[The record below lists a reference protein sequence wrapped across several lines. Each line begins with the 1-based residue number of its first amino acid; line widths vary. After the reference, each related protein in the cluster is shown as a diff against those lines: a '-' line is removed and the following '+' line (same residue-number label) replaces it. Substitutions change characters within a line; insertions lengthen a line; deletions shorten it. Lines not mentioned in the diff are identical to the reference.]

1 MPMDK
6 LYERHD
12 NYMTDVPMEY
22 IRSIM
27 GRVDWDARLIIL
39 KGPKGVGKST
49 MMKQYIKQHYSPDDR
64 HVLYCS
70 ADTSYFTNHTL
81 EEVADKFVMLGGT
94 HLFIDEI
101 HKYPNWSSEIKEIYD
116 AHKGLRIVLS
126 GSSLIKLNDGD
137 ADLSRRMV
145 SYMVPGLSLREYIT
159 LETGAELPAV
169 SLQELLSN
177 PNTFCTDVKKK
188 CSPLEHFKKFLSEGY
203 YPYFFESRKS
213 YPIQV
218 ENVVDYI
225 INYELPSQRKLEVGN
240 TRKVKALVKI
250 ISQMVPYEVDI
261 AKLSKAIGIQRGTL
275 LKYMKDL
282 EEAKLIVRLFQNLST
297 ITDLQKPDKI
307 LLDNP
312 NLINVLS
319 DTAPQIGTL
328 RESFFVNQLQS
339 AGHKVEYGG
348 LTTGDFKIDGNV
360 IIEVGGSDKGFGQI
374 GEGDNGYVAADDIVN
389 ATFKK
394 IPLWAFGFLY

>member
-1 MPMDK
+1 MDK
-6 LYERHD
+6 LYARHD
-12 NYMTDVPMEY
+12 NYMSDVPMGY
-22 IRSIM
+22 IRAISNRI
-27 GRVDWDARLIIL
+27 DWDSRLIIL

-49 MMKQYIKQHYSPDDR
+49 MMKQFIKQNYSPDDR

-70 ADTSYFTNHTL
+70 ADTSYFSTHTL
-81 EEVADKFVMLGGT
+81 EEVADRFVMLGGT

-101 HKYPNWSSEIKEIYD
+101 HKYPGWSQEVKEIYD

-126 GSSLIKLNDGD
+126 GSSLVKLNDGD

-145 SYMVPGLSLREYIT
+145 PYMIPGLSLREYII
-159 LETGAELPAV
+159 LEKGLELPSIA
-169 SLQELLSN
+169 LGDLLAS
-177 PNTFCTDVKKK
+177 PNSFCAEIKKK
-188 CSPLEHFKKFLSEGY
+188 CAPLEYFKKYLSEGY
-203 YPYFFESRKS
+203 YPYFFESRS
-213 YPIQV
+213 TYPIQV

-225 INYELPSQRKLEVGN
+225 VNNELPSQRGLEVGN
-240 TRKVKALVKI
+240 TRKVKALMKI
-250 ISQMVPYEVDI
+250 ISQMVPFEVDT
-261 AKLSKAIGIQRGTL
+261 AKISKSIGIQRATL

-319 DTAPQIGTL
+319 DTIPQIGTL

-348 LTTGDFKIDGNV
+348 LTTGDFKVDGD
-360 IIEVGGSDKGFGQI
+360 IIVEVGGSDKGFGQI
-374 GEGDNGYVAADDIVN
+374 KEGDRGYVAADDIDN
-389 ATFKK
+389 ATFRK

>member
-1 MPMDK
+1 MDK
-6 LYERHD
+6 LYARHD
-12 NYMTDVPMEY
+12 NYLSDVPMGY
-22 IRSIM
+22 IRGISNRI
-27 GRVDWDARLIIL
+27 DWGSRLIIL

-49 MMKQYIKQHYSPDDR
+49 MMKQFIKQNYSPDDR

-70 ADTSYFTNHTL
+70 ADTSYFSTHTL
-81 EEVADKFVMLGGT
+81 EEVADRFVMLGGT

-101 HKYPNWSSEIKEIYD
+101 HKYPGWSNEVKEIYD

-126 GSSLIKLNDGD
+126 GSSLVKLNDGD

-145 SYMVPGLSLREYIT
+145 PYMIPGLSLREYII
-159 LETGAELPAV
+159 LEKGLELPSIA
-169 SLQELLSN
+169 LGDLLAS
-177 PNTFCTDVKKK
+177 PNSFCEKIKKT
-188 CSPLEHFKKFLSEGY
+188 CAPLEYFKKYLAEGY
-203 YPYFFESRKS
+203 YPYFFESRNT

-225 INYELPSQRKLEVGN
+225 VNNELPSQRGLEVGN
-240 TRKVKALVKI
+240 TRKVKALMKI
-250 ISQMVPYEVDI
+250 ISQMVPFEVDI
-261 AKLSKAIGIQRGTL
+261 AKISRSIGIQRATL
-275 LKYMKDL
+275 LKYLKDL
-282 EEAKLIVRLFQNLST
+282 EEAKLIVRLFQNLSS

-319 DTAPQIGTL
+319 ETIPQIGTL

-348 LTTGDFKIDGNV
+348 LTTGDFKIDGD
-360 IIEVGGSDKGFGQI
+360 IIVEVGGSDKGFGQI
-374 GEGDNGYVAADDIVN
+374 KEGDRGYVAADDIDN
-389 ATFKK
+389 ATFRK

>member
-1 MPMDK
+1 MDK
-6 LYERHD
+6 LYARHD
-12 NYMTDVPMEY
+12 NYLSDVPMGY
-22 IRSIM
+22 IREISNRI
-27 GRVDWDARLIIL
+27 DWGSRLIIL

-49 MMKQYIKQHYSPDDR
+49 MMKQFIKQNYSPDDR

-70 ADTSYFTNHTL
+70 ADTSYFSTHTL
-81 EEVADKFVMLGGT
+81 EEVADRFVMLGGT

-101 HKYPNWSSEIKEIYD
+101 HKYPGWSKEVKEIYD

-126 GSSLIKLNDGD
+126 GSSLVKLNDGD

-145 SYMVPGLSLREYIT
+145 PYMIPGLSLREYII
-159 LETGAELPAV
+159 LEKGLELPSIA
-169 SLQELLSN
+169 LGDLLAS
-177 PNTFCTDVKKK
+177 PNSFCEKIKKT
-188 CSPLEHFKKFLSEGY
+188 CAPLEYFKKYLSEGY
-203 YPYFFESRKS
+203 YPYFFESRNT

-225 INYELPSQRKLEVGN
+225 VNNELPSQRGLEVGN
-240 TRKVKALVKI
+240 TRKVKALMKI
-250 ISQMVPYEVDI
+250 ISQMVPFEVDI
-261 AKLSKAIGIQRGTL
+261 AKISRSIGIQRATL
-275 LKYMKDL
+275 LKYLKDL
-282 EEAKLIVRLFQNLST
+282 EEAKLIVRLFQKLSA

-319 DTAPQIGTL
+319 ETIPQIGTL

-348 LTTGDFKIDGNV
+348 LTTGDFKIDGD
-360 IIEVGGSDKGFGQI
+360 IIVEVGGSDKGFGQI
-374 GEGDNGYVAADDIVN
+374 KEGDRGYVAADDIDN
-389 ATFKK
+389 ATFRK

>member
-1 MPMDK
+1 MDK

-70 ADTSYFTNHTL
+70 ADTSYFTNHTI

-159 LETGAELPAV
+159 LETGAKLPAV
-169 SLQELLSN
+169 SLKELLSS
-177 PNTFCTDVKKK
+177 PNTFCTEVKKI

-203 YPYFFESRKS
+203 YPYFFESRNS

-218 ENVVDYI
+218 ENVIDYI

-312 NLINVLS
+312 NLINALS

-360 IIEVGGSDKGFGQI
+360 VIEVGGSDKGFGQI
-374 GEGDNGYVAADDIVN
+374 GKGDNGYVAADDIVN

>member
-1 MPMDK
+1 MDK
-6 LYERHD
+6 LFERHD
-12 NYMTDVPMEY
+12 NYMTDVPMDY
-22 IRSIM
+22 IRSI
-27 GRVDWDARLIIL
+27 VDRIDWNARLIIL

-49 MMKQYIKQHYSPDDR
+49 MMKQYIKHHFSPDDR

-101 HKYPNWSSEIKEIYD
+101 HKYPDWSHEIKEIYD

-126 GSSLIKLNDGD
+126 GSSLVKLNDGD

-145 SYMVPGLSLREYIT
+145 PYMIPGLSLREYII
-159 LETGAELPAV
+159 LETGQSLPV
-169 SLQELLSN
+169 ISLEGLLAGANS
-177 PNTFCTDVKKK
+177 FCTEVKKK
-188 CSPLEHFKKFLSEGY
+188 CSPLEYFKKFLSEGY

-213 YPIQV
+213 YPILV
-218 ENVVDYI
+218 ENVIDYV
-225 INYELPSQRKLEVGN
+225 INSELTSLRKLDVGN

-261 AKLSKAIGIQRGTL
+261 AKLSKAIGIQRGTI
-275 LKYMKDL
+275 LKYLKDM

-312 NLINVLS
+312 NLISILS
-319 DTAPQIGTL
+319 DVTPQIGTL

-348 LTTGDFKIDGNV
+348 LTTGDFKIDGDT
-360 IIEVGGSDKGFGQI
+360 IIEVGGSDKGFGQLKD
-374 GEGDNGYVAADDIVN
+374 GDNGYVAADDIVN
-389 ATFKK
+389 ATFRK

>member
-1 MPMDK
+1 MDK
-6 LYERHD
+6 LYARHD
-12 NYMTDVPMEY
+12 NYMSDVPMGY
-22 IRSIM
+22 IRGISNRI
-27 GRVDWDARLIIL
+27 DWNSRLIIL

-49 MMKQYIKQHYSPDDR
+49 MMKQFIKQNYSPDDR

-70 ADTSYFTNHTL
+70 ADTSYFSTHTL
-81 EEVADKFVMLGGT
+81 EEVADRFVMLGGT

-101 HKYPNWSSEIKEIYD
+101 HKYPGWSQEVKEIYD
-116 AHKGLRIVLS
+116 AHKGLRIILS
-126 GSSLIKLNDGD
+126 GSSLVKLNDGD

-145 SYMVPGLSLREYIT
+145 PYMIPGLSLREYII
-159 LETGAELPAV
+159 LEKGLELPSIA
-169 SLQELLSN
+169 LGDLLAS
-177 PNTFCTDVKKK
+177 PNSFCAEIKKA
-188 CSPLEHFKKFLSEGY
+188 CAPLEYFKKYLSEGY
-203 YPYFFESRKS
+203 YPYFFESRNT

-225 INYELPSQRKLEVGN
+225 VNNELPSQRGLEVGN
-240 TRKVKALVKI
+240 TRKVKALMKV
-250 ISQMVPYEVDI
+250 ISQMVPFEVDT
-261 AKLSKAIGIQRGTL
+261 AKISKSIGIQRATL

-319 DTAPQIGTL
+319 ETIPQIGTL

-348 LTTGDFKIDGNV
+348 LTTGDFKVDGD
-360 IIEVGGSDKGFGQI
+360 IIVEVGGSDKGFGQI
-374 GEGDNGYVAADDIVN
+374 KEGDRGYVAADDIDN
-389 ATFKK
+389 ATFRK

>member
-1 MPMDK
+1 MEK
-6 LYERHD
+6 LFARHD
-12 NYMTDVPMEY
+12 NYMSDVPMEY
-22 IRSIM
+22 IRGIADII
-27 GRVDWDARLIIL
+27 DWDSRLIIL

-70 ADTSYFTNHTL
+70 ADTSYFSTHTI
-81 EEVADKFVMLGGT
+81 EEVADRFVMLGGT

-101 HKYPNWSSEIKEIYD
+101 HKYPRWSQEIKEIYD
-116 AHKGLRIVLS
+116 AHKNLKMVLS

-145 SYMVPGLSLREYIT
+145 PYMIPGLSLREYII
-159 LETGAELPAV
+159 LEKGLELPAI
-169 SLQELLSN
+169 SLNNLLAS
-177 PNTFCTDVKKK
+177 PNSFCSEVKKL
-188 CSPLEHFKKFLSEGY
+188 CSPLEHFKRFLYEGY
-203 YPYFFESRKS
+203 YPFYFENRKT

-225 INYELPSQRKLEVGN
+225 INNELPSQRGLEIGN
-240 TRKVKALVKI
+240 YRKVKALLKI
-250 ISQMVPYEVDI
+250 ISQMVPFEVDT
-261 AKLSKAIGIQRGTL
+261 AKISKSIGIQRGTL

-282 EEAKLIVRLFQNLST
+282 EEGKLIVRLFQSLST

-312 NLINVLS
+312 NLIYVLA
-319 DTAPQIGTL
+319 DITPQIGTV

-339 AGHKVEYGG
+339 AGHVIEYGG
-348 LTTGDFKIDGNV
+348 LSTGDFKIDGNI
-360 IIEVGGSDKGFGQI
+360 IIEVGGSEKGFRQI
-374 GEGDNGYVAADDIVN
+374 NKGDNGYVAADDIDS
-389 ATFKK
+389 ATFRK